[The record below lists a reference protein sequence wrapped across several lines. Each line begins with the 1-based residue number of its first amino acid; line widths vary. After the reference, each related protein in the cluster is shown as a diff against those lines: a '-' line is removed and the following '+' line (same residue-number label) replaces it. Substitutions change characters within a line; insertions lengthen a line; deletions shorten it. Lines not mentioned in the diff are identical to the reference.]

1 MRAAGGSDLP
11 CSCSGDGVGGSPMY
25 LRQRGKH
32 QWQWRTPAI
41 LPRRLVRRGRQHKGV
56 VVAKTVARV
65 RARFGWG
72 KLLRMAPYIGKLVPS
87 ADSNPTW
94 FLFWVGPDLV
104 EDHKGRWDF
113 PHGGDTSSVRSRFFV
128 RTMES
133 WPGQPGLLTGHW
145 AVRLAAGKI
154 ENGEGKEEAG
164 WAGLRFLLGFG
175 QLPNRNQE
183 NPFLF

>member
-87 ADSNPTW
+87 THNRCGLQSYMISI
-94 FLFWVGPDLV
+94 L
-104 EDHKGRWDF
+104 
-113 PHGGDTSSVRSRFFV
+113 SR
-128 RTMES
+128 T
-133 WPGQPGLLTGHW
+133 
-145 AVRLAAGKI
+145 
-154 ENGEGKEEAG
+154 
-164 WAGLRFLLGFG
+164 GFG
-175 QLPNRNQE
+175 WRSQGTVGFPSRRWHKLGSISVLCEDNGVVARPAWTTHWPLGREVGRGKNRKWGGERRGRMGRTQI
-183 NPFLF
+183 PTGFRPVAK